1 MEKIT
6 MSIKTKNKRY
16 EKEQN
21 RLDSKYV
28 NMVKAKPRE
37 EAWREYKATGKKY
50 K

>member
-1 MEKIT
+1 MN
-6 MSIKTKNKRY
+6 IKTKNKRY
-16 EKEQN
+16 EKEQK
-21 RLDSKYV
+21 RLDLQYQ